1 MRKMK
6 LLITAVLVLTL
17 LTGCSIEMI
26 PMPSLP
32 ELGDNLSSL
41 TGQVDYVNGRTC
53 RIIITSGDSHF
64 EEEDEIQLT
73 FTNLEGSK
81 KSVQIGDTVRFRY
94 DYVSQVSEFL
104 GSPHITVNQIRVD

>member
-6 LLITAVLVLTL
+6 VLLAALLVLVLF
-17 LTGCSIEMI
+17 TGCGIESV

-32 ELGDNLSSL
+32 EFGNNLSSL
-41 TGQVDYVNGRTC
+41 TGQVDYVNGHTC

-64 EEEDEIQLT
+64 EENDEIQLT

-81 KSVQIGDTVRFRY
+81 KSVQTGDTVRFHY
-94 DYVSQVSEFL
+94 DYVSQVSELL
-104 GSPHITVNQIRVD
+104 GSPHITVNQVRVD

>member
-1 MRKMK
+1 MRKFTVLITL
-6 LLITAVLVLTL
+6 LLIAAV
-17 LTGCSIEMI
+17 LTGCSIESI

-53 RIIITSGDSHF
+53 RVIITSGDSHF
-64 EEEDEIQLT
+64 DEEDEIQLT

-81 KSVQIGDTVRFRY
+81 KSVQVGDTVRFQY

>member
-1 MRKMK
+1 MRKAR
-6 LLITAVLVLTL
+6 LLITVLLVMSL
-17 LTGCSIEMI
+17 LAGCSIEMI

-32 ELGDNLSSL
+32 EFGNTLSTL
-41 TGQVDYVNGRTC
+41 TGYVDYVNGRTC
-53 RIIITSGDSHF
+53 RLIITSGDSHF
-64 EEEDEIQLT
+64 DVDDEIQLT

-81 KSVQIGDTVRFRY
+81 KSVQVGDMVRFQY

>member
-1 MRKMK
+1 MRKVK
-6 LLITAVLVLTL
+6 LILCAVLVLAL

-41 TGQVDYVNGRTC
+41 TGQVDYVNGHTC
-53 RIIITSGDSHF
+53 RVIITNGDSHF
-64 EEEDEIQLT
+64 DPEDEIQLT

-81 KSVQIGDTVRFRY
+81 KSVQVGDTLRFRY
-94 DYVSQVSEFL
+94 DYVSQVSEL
-104 GSPHITVNQIRVD
+104 AGDSHIIVNQLIIE

>member
-6 LLITAVLVLTL
+6 ILIAAVLVVSL
-17 LTGCSIEMI
+17 LAGCSIEMI

-32 ELGDNLSSL
+32 KLGDNLSTL
-41 TGQVDYVNGRTC
+41 TGHVDYVNGRTC
-53 RIIITSGDSHF
+53 RITITSGDSHF

-81 KSVQIGDTVRFRY
+81 KSIQVGDTVRFQY

-104 GSPHITVNQIRVD
+104 GSPHITVNQVHVE